1 MRRQDRCTKAV
12 GPVDAHS
19 TRTLKDDEGPAVV
32 IDWGTSV
39 CGVDAHT
46 LVVGG
51 SPGGGGHGIVVGAAL
66 IEHADLEVRRT
77 VHIVRLV
84 THNGAA
90 GEVGED
96 VPIEII
102 ALIKRDAP
110 SSAIVLKRAP
120 RLVVVHPRV
129 AVHVDKNASGGAGW

>member
-12 GPVDAHS
+12 VTVDAHS

-66 IEHADLEVRRT
+66 IDHTDLVARS
-77 VHIVRLV
+77 IRLV
-84 THNGAA
+84 AHDRPAERGGSVF
-90 GEVGED
+90 GELGV
-96 VPIEII
+96 
-102 ALIKRDAP
+102 
-110 SSAIVLKRAP
+110 
-120 RLVVVHPRV
+120 
-129 AVHVDKNASGGAGW
+129 